1 MNLLGIDAACSAC
14 SAALLQDDAIT
25 AHCYRAMQRGH
36 VEALMPM
43 VATVLQDSG
52 TGYSDLHM
60 VAVTVG
66 PGSFTG
72 LRTGLAAARGI
83 ARALGIPLVGVTT
96 LETVAF
102 AAARDTGD
110 APDGATLVVALETRR
125 ADLYL
130 QCFALDLAPKCDP
143 ISILPQDAAAILPD
157 GPLVAAGDGAA
168 RLHEALANRE
178 TVVKIVPGPG
188 LPDARD
194 VVRIAAD
201 RFGAEAMASI
211 SIRHHSPPAPVYLH
225 PPHVTVPKDRGK
237 LTP

>member
-14 SAALLQDDAIT
+14 SAALLQEDAIT
-25 AHCYRAMQRGH
+25 AHRYRAMQRGH

-43 VATVLQDSG
+43 VAAVLHDVG
-52 TGYSDLHM
+52 AGYSDLDM

-72 LRTGLAAARGI
+72 LRAGLAAARGI

-102 AAARDTGD
+102 AAARDTGVVPD
-110 APDGATLVVALETRR
+110 AATLVVALETRR

-143 ISILPQDAAAILPD
+143 VSLLPQDAAALLPD

-178 TVVKIVPGPG
+178 RVVKIAPGPG
-188 LPDARD
+188 LPDARE
-194 VVRIAAD
+194 VARIAAN
-201 RFGAEAMASI
+201 RFGAGGKASMTY
-211 SIRHHSPPAPVYLH
+211 HSPPAPVYLH
-225 PPHVTVPKDRGK
+225 PPHVTVPRDRGR
-237 LTP
+237 LTS